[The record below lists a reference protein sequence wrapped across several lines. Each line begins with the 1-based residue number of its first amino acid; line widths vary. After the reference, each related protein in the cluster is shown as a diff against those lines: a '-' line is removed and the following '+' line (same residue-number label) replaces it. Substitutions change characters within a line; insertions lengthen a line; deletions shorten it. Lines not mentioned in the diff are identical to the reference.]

1 MVKRTSLRAKLY
13 IELALSK
20 ELPSAAVAVAEV
32 EAAALEVCGGLDQE
46 LVVAEVPVVV
56 PVSVE
61 VLAVT

>member
-1 MVKRTSLRAKLY
+1 M
-13 IELALSK
+13 ELALSK
-20 ELPSAAVAVAEV
+20 ELPSAAVAVAEAEA